1 MPEPGDL
8 RMHQADGRCAITAG
22 SVVLFEY
29 DADDIVMRNMVLAAL
44 RQLGF
49 PGRAVARVLG
59 LTESY
64 VSTLFSAA
72 KRDGSA
78 ALVSQPRRGRPGTVS
93 GRQWELAREWRAA
106 DVSDAEIGRRLGVA
120 HTTIGRGLGQRE
132 QAARQQAPAPLQA
145 EPLFTDRGAAPG
157 ADAEPDAAQAGPG
170 PEPEAGPGPEPD
182 AEPEPAGEPQA
193 GPGRAWPVIGEGVF
207 ASRHAGAMLLHAF
220 FARADAGAV
229 LASGAGR
236 PRQEVALLSAVSMCF
251 ALGAATIEQFKHLAA
266 ADAGPLA
273 GLAGLSGLRTLR
285 ARRAASAA
293 CTR

>member
-1 MPEPGDL
+1 MSAAVAAILEDHADPGDL

-29 DADDIVMRNMVLAAL
+29 AADDIVMRNMVLAAL

-132 QAARQQAPAPLQA
+132 QAARQPAPAPLQA
-145 EPLFTDRGAAPG
+145 EPLFIDPGAAPG

-170 PEPEAGPGPEPD
+170 AEPD
-182 AEPEPAGEPQA
+182 AEPEPAGEP
-193 GPGRAWPVIGEGVF
+193 
-207 ASRHAGAMLLHAF
+207 
-220 FARADAGAV
+220 
-229 LASGAGR
+229 AGR
-236 PRQEVALLSAVSMCF
+236 PGNGVAGDRGERVRVPACGGDAAARVLRAGGRGRGAGQQRRQAA
-251 ALGAATIEQFKHLAA
+251 AGAGAAVGGQHVL
-266 ADAGPLA
+266 P
-273 GLAGLSGLRTLR
+273 R
-285 ARRAASAA
+285 
-293 CTR
+293 

>member
-1 MPEPGDL
+1 MSAAVAAILEGMPDPGDL

-93 GRQWELAREWRAA
+93 GRQWQLAREWRAA

-132 QAARQQAPAPLQA
+132 QAARQQALAPLQA
-145 EPLFTDRGAAPG
+145 EPLFTGPGAAPG

-170 PEPEAGPGPEPD
+170 GRSRTRSQSQPGSRK
-182 AEPEPAGEPQA
+182 PAR
-193 GPGRAWPVIGEGVF
+193 GR
-207 ASRHAGAMLLHAF
+207 R
-220 FARADAGAV
+220 
-229 LASGAGR
+229 GR
-236 PRQEVALLSAVSMCF
+236 
-251 ALGAATIEQFKHLAA
+251 
-266 ADAGPLA
+266 
-273 GLAGLSGLRTLR
+273 
-285 ARRAASAA
+285 
-293 CTR
+293 